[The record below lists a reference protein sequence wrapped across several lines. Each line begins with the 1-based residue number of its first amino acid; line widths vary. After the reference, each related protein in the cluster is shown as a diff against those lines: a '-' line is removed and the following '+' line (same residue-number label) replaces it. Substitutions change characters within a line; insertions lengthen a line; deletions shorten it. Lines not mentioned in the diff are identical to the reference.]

1 MHILKDNQN
10 REWKLKVT
18 LPVLRT
24 LRDDKVCDLL
34 EPKNVYESVPRFL
47 ELDVVSQ
54 VDAIGEAIRAQHP
67 GFDPY
72 DFAEALDENVILEGV
87 FAFINSL
94 ANFYPSQTEI
104 VQTAVAKAR
113 SHATTKH
120 EKATELVRDKV
131 ASMMDSISK
140 QDGSTSTKQ
149 PVMSE

>member
-47 ELDVVSQ
+47 ELDMVAQ
-54 VDAIGEAIRAQHP
+54 IDAISEAIQAQHP
-67 GFDPY
+67 GFDAY
-72 DFAEALDENVILEGV
+72 DFAAALDENVILEGV

-94 ANFYPSQTEI
+94 ADFYPSQREI
-104 VQTAVAKAR
+104 VKSVVAKAR
-113 SHATTKH
+113 SHAQTKH
-120 EKATELVRDKV
+120 VKATELIQDKV
-131 ASMMDSISK
+131 ASMMDSILK
-140 QDGSTSTKQ
+140 QDGNTSTKQ
-149 PVMSE
+149 PATSE